1 MKLEILAAR
10 LAEKTNTPQLAD
22 FLLGK
27 KPITELPNDCMIW
40 TGKHTPAGVR
50 TVMDRDVN
58 NIPVRY
64 RTVRRPMGQ
73 IQANGKSEYV
83 HRLVFKLLTKPDFE
97 FHMRNV
103 CGHSLCCNPKHWDV
117 STMTPELILD
127 TSEWTPEEVEE
138 TVDAMLGRYEIT
150 SWDDVCVNPL
160 MQDIPEKMI
169 VECLIKLN
177 KEHLTW
183 KT

>member
-1 MKLEILAAR
+1 MRIEILAAR

-97 FHMRNV
+97 FHMRNI
-103 CGHSLCCNPKHWDV
+103 CGQSLCCNPKHWDV

-138 TVDAMLGRYEIT
+138 TVDAMLGRLSGHSMFADGAALRRLQMCADCRVVDLMRNERGVDIR
-150 SWDDVCVNPL
+150 DV
-160 MQDIPEKMI
+160 
-169 VECLIKLN
+169 
-177 KEHLTW
+177 
-183 KT
+183 